1 MKVKEDKISHGL
13 VSIVLPVYNGEKF
26 LEQSIKSCL
35 TQTYKNFELIIV
47 NDCSTD
53 TSLQIAESFT
63 QQEKRIKVISNESNL
78 NLPASLNVGHRQAKG
93 EYLTWTSDDNF
104 FAPTALEDMLFS
116 LVKEK
121 ADLVFANFAIVN
133 EKGEEIDQYRF
144 NPESSILLENIV
156 RACFLYKKD
165 VFKCNGGYDEE
176 LFKIEDYAFWLMAS
190 SNSNI
195 HHLPKK
201 LYYYR
206 THSQS
211 LTAKKTISN
220 FKYERDYVQKVEEMY
235 FKFFQKWD
243 IRQPQKM
250 AFVFGSLHLHQ
261 ELDVRAFLKRYRT
274 FKDDLYE
281 IFQKYNQKKLLQ
293 EIDMRLRANILR
305 FKTNQTPATL
315 IWLILKRPQVLFLY
329 SKKKSLKIIYKSLLG
344 PFR

>member
-1 MKVKEDKISHGL
+1 MITPLIS
-13 VSIVLPVYNGEKF
+13 IILPVYNGEKY
-26 LEQSIKSCL
+26 LAKSIESCL
-35 TQTYKNFELIIV
+35 NQTYKNIELIIV
-47 NDCSTD
+47 NDDSTD
-53 TSLQIAESFT
+53 SSVNIANSYSDT
-63 QQEKRIKVISNESNL
+63 DNRILIISNPQNL
-78 NLPASLNVGHRQAKG
+78 NLPASLNLGHKAAKG
-93 EYLTWTSDDNF
+93 EFITWTSDDNF
-104 FAPTALEDMLFS
+104 FAPTALENMVFS

-144 NPESSILLENIV
+144 NPETSILLENIV

-195 HHLPKK
+195 YHLPKK

-206 THSQS
+206 KHSQS
-211 LTAKKTISN
+211 LTAKKTISK

-235 FKFFQKWD
+235 FKFFEKWK

-250 AFVFGSLHLHQ
+250 ASVFGSLHLHQ
-261 ELDVRAFLKRYRT
+261 ELDVKAFLKKYRT
-274 FKDDLYE
+274 FKDDLDE
-281 IFQKYNQKKLLQ
+281 IFLKYNQQKLLQ

-305 FKTNQTPATL
+305 FKANQTPATL
-315 IWLILKRPQVLFLY
+315 TWLILKRPQVLFSY